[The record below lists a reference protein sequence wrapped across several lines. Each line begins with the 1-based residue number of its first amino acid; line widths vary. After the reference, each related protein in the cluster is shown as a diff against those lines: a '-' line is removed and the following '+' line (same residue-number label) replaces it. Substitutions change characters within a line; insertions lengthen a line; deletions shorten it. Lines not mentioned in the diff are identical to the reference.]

1 VDLATIL
8 KGVQQEARELSA
20 EMPFEAYVE
29 RVQQDRRLAR
39 LSHQLVYDM
48 ILAAGVTVDR
58 SGRRTYELFTD
69 ELFGAEDAL
78 AQIVEYFQA
87 AARRLDVRKRILL
100 LVGPPGCGKSTLV
113 NTIKQGLEDYTR
125 TREGAV
131 YAIKGCPVYED
142 PLHLIPRHRRRQ
154 LRNVHIEGE
163 LCPYCRWLVRNA
175 YRGDIARVP
184 VQRFAFSASEG
195 IGIGTY
201 VATDPGSEDM
211 TRLVGQ
217 VDLSLLRASTDRN
230 AARQAYRLDGELN
243 AANRGLADL
252 IEILKMDERFLSVL
266 LALSQ
271 EQTIKLAGRGI
282 MYADE
287 AIVAHSNLAEYEAI
301 TSEPRAAALLDRLVV
316 VRMGYALA
324 VRDEVRIYEKML
336 GQSGIETGR
345 LSPLALPAA
354 ATFAVLTRLGP
365 GPSGWSLQRKLR
377 YYDGRFVPDLHPED
391 VAALKKHGGDEGSS
405 GFSPRYV
412 INQLSRTLARADG
425 CVSGAMLLDM
435 LAEGLGQRAGLAEEE
450 RESANELLATARS
463 EYDEMVRRA
472 VRRAMIPGFAKA
484 AGVIARDA
492 LRELKAWS
500 SGARVDGGLEKL
512 RRLEDAL
519 GVPPYIRDDLRRE
532 LLGRLE
538 TAPAETGDAL
548 YRVDARLEEA
558 TERLLLP
565 SWRDTAK
572 VIVSQDGRTIGP
584 IKKRLVEELGFP
596 AGCADELIEHAR
608 GLSDQPERGRGW
620 FRR

>member
-29 RVQQDRRLAR
+29 RVQKNRRLAR

-48 ILAAGVTVDR
+48 ILAAGISVDR
-58 SGRRTYELFTD
+58 TGRRTYNLFRD
-69 ELFGAEDAL
+69 ELFGVDDVI
-78 AQIVEYFQA
+78 AQVVEYFQA

-113 NTIKQGLEDYTR
+113 NTIKHGLEDYTR
-125 TREGAV
+125 TQGGAV

-142 PLHLIPRHRRRQ
+142 PLHLIPRHRRKQ
-154 LRNVHIEGE
+154 LRNIHIEGD

-195 IGIGTY
+195 VGIGTY

-211 TRLVGQ
+211 TRLVGE
-217 VDLSLLRASTDRN
+217 VDLSQLRASTDRN

-287 AIVAHSNLAEYEAI
+287 AIVAHSNLAEFQAI

-336 GQSGIETGR
+336 GQSGVEKGR

-354 ATFAVLTRLGP
+354 ATFAVLTRLSP

-377 YYDGRFVPDLHPED
+377 HYDGRFVPDLHPED
-391 VAALKKHGGDEGSS
+391 VSALHKHGGDDGYS
-405 GFSPRYV
+405 GFSPRYM
-412 INQLSRTLARADG
+412 INQLSRALARADG
-425 CVSGAMLLDM
+425 CLSGAALLDM
-435 LAEGLGQRAGLAEEE
+435 LAEGLGQRAGLGEEE
-450 RESANELLATARS
+450 RESVNELLATARS

-472 VRRAMIPGFAKA
+472 LRRAMISGFDKA
-484 AGVIARDA
+484 AGVVARDA

-500 SGARVDGGLEKL
+500 SGTRVDGGFEKL

-519 GVPPYIRDDLRRE
+519 GVPPYLRDDLRRE
-532 LLGRLE
+532 LLVELE
-538 TAPAETGDAL
+538 SAPTDVGDAL
-548 YRVDARLEEA
+548 YRVDPRLEEA
-558 TERLLLP
+558 TERVLLP

-572 VIVSQDGRTIGP
+572 VVVSQDGRTIGP
-584 IKKRLVEELGFP
+584 MKKRLTEELGFP
-596 AGCADELIEHAR
+596 AGCADEVIEHAR
-608 GLSDQPERGRGW
+608 ELADQPERRGW